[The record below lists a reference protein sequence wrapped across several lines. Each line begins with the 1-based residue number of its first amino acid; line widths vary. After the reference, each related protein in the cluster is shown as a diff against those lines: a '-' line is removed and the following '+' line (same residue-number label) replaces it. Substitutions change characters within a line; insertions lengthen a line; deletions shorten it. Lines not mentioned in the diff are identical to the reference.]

1 MEGHLNFSIFFSYC
15 FMKMDKK
22 KIVTIFGGLIF
33 FLMLHP
39 FVEAKEK
46 KYNFGFTI
54 GICRWPSGAF
64 DYMRVEPKPSFRNF
78 YQSMNILEQDIR
90 LKTLYRLSFQYNFS
104 SYFGLEVE
112 FGHQRASY
120 KVTFYLRPKYPELP
134 GNYTKDRLSWSV
146 SSIILNAV
154 FQARK
159 SEKKIV
165 PYGFLGLGLCSI
177 QGEEEEREEYGIE
190 IHSSLD
196 LALKAGGGVSC
207 YLPKILPLGF
217 NLRAFI
223 MVLGTRVSGF
233 YSPYGGF
240 YSSYGGSDI
249 VLEGYNIIWGIELGL
264 KYRF

>member
-1 MEGHLNFSIFFSYC
+1 
-15 FMKMDKK
+15 MDKK
-22 KIVTIFGGLIF
+22 KIVAIFSGLIF

-46 KYNFGFTI
+46 KYSFGFTI
-54 GICRWPSGAF
+54 GTCWWPSYTF
-64 DYMRVEPKPSFRNF
+64 KYMRIHTNPSFSMF
-78 YQSMNILEQDIR
+78 YREMSILEQEIK
-90 LKTLYRLSFQYNFS
+90 LKPLYRLSFQYNFN

-120 KVTFYLRPKYPELP
+120 KVTFYLRSQYPELP
-134 GNYTKDRLSWSV
+134 GNYTKNRLSWSV

-165 PYGFLGLGLCSI
+165 PYGFLGLGLCSV
-177 QGEEEEREEYGIE
+177 QGGSEEDKDYGIE

-207 YLPKILPLGF
+207 YLPKILPLGI

-264 KYRF
+264 KYKF